1 MSLSWMMFINSFVKT
16 LLYHKTYPS
25 NVYNAL
31 VFNIFRV
38 VPPQSKFRNILN
50 TLKSNP
56 YTPRHFP
63 VSLNPESTSSLPV
76 CVDFL
81 NLDAPAMWSF
91 ATDFLGLAQCTYFS
105 YFCHSTR
112 LFSVQICVSLQLGW
126 CSQSRSYSLICSRS
140 CEFILGYRR
149 LCFKTKKHTIKE
161 RMLSV

>member
-1 MSLSWMMFINSFVKT
+1 MFINSFVKT

-91 ATDFLGLAQCTYFS
+91 ATDFLGLAQC
-105 YFCHSTR
+105 
-112 LFSVQICVSLQLGW
+112 LQGLL
-126 CSQSRSYSLICSRS
+126 CCMCIR
-140 CEFILGYRR
+140 FILGPNYTQSYVNMQFVYAFIEELDKWDQSAVFTQRSHDHLLLKYRA
-149 LCFKTKKHTIKE
+149 KYE
-161 RMLSV
+161 